1 MGPLADP
8 DQPLLKRRRRSVAR
22 APLGQEVRAAGADP
36 PCIQPE
42 PPEEGHAGLQRP
54 DLVQRRLPAAPSR
67 SVRSVGGRHRSCPLA
82 NPNRSVRPSVPAE
95 PCAWTPG
102 TGVRRC
108 GRADGQTGTGLAGI
122 SDRANDT
129 WRPPTFPPPSP
140 LLDWVAWGG
149 CQAGQGARVP
159 FGRCQAT
166 AGAARW
172 EGLRRILGTY
182 KENEGRLNQAS
193 GAVNTDP
200 RVSASMGTWISVKG
214 SKTLGNLVATFSIF
228 LLKTYPSVRATISLQ
243 KKHHRL
249 QKLYN

>member
-129 WRPPTFPPPSP
+129 WRPPTFPPPLPSP
-140 LLDWVAWGG
+140 GLGGMGGVSGRPRCEGAVWPLPGHCGG
-149 CQAGQGARVP
+149 CALGGASPHTRNIQ
-159 FGRCQAT
+159 R
-166 AGAARW
+166 
-172 EGLRRILGTY
+172 
-182 KENEGRLNQAS
+182 K
-193 GAVNTDP
+193 
-200 RVSASMGTWISVKG
+200 
-214 SKTLGNLVATFSIF
+214 
-228 LLKTYPSVRATISLQ
+228 
-243 KKHHRL
+243 
-249 QKLYN
+249 